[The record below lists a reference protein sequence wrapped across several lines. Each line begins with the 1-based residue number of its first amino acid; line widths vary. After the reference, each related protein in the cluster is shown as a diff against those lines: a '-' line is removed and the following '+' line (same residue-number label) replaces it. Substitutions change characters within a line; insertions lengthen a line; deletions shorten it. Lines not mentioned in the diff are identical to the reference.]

1 MAWGRKDQR
10 NEGRSRGVKQHLEME
25 ESKSTVTP
33 EETPKDILT
42 PKDIVTSVETV
53 HPSEQPSLFGQN
65 SLEMFMFKE
74 LKALGATQF
83 VAGIVQMTFGIP
95 LIYHSTVSIAGMLG
109 AVWWTGVWCSISGVM
124 NMFLHNSSNIILIRV
139 SLPVNCLS
147 TFVTG
152 AGIALY
158 VTSII
163 LALTDESIYL
173 TNTSFAIIGLML
185 LFAVVSMIISFAVF
199 VIYGKLVLQA

>member
-74 LKALGATQF
+74 LKALG
-83 VAGIVQMTFGIP
+83 
-95 LIYHSTVSIAGMLG
+95 
-109 AVWWTGVWCSISGVM
+109 CSISGVM